1 MAVVL
6 PAPQGQYLGVVKD
19 VFPGMMTVDHLIHT
33 VVVVIEIWAGS
44 SLYQVYIYVG
54 IIMCV
59 VFLICRSRFYRFG
72 NQGRRLYL

>member
-6 PAPQGQYLGVVKD
+6 PAPEGRYLGVVKD

-44 SLYQVYIYVG
+44 SLYQVYIY
-54 IIMCV
+54 MSALLCAL
-59 VFLICRSRFYRFG
+59 FF
-72 NQGRRLYL
+72 